1 MIKKI
6 ESKRVGIEMIE
17 NNHNT
22 NLVLYDMENFL
33 NKYTRFL
40 SKDIYIS
47 YHTYQSFMKQYRYL
61 YQKLK
66 EDQFLYQGNSS
77 YQRIEKIKEEEKE
90 LLKLHHQKYLK
101 RKRLE
106 YASFFKENEVMD
118 NNQKNMILSNENKMI
133 YFHQKNNLSF
143 LIAKIKF
150 LIQFEK
156 RKEKEF
162 IILTK
167 DKESKEEIQTKL
179 IQSGLTIACF
189 SLIEYQEKLLKNGE
203 KKITYSIQYH
213 FFKKYLL
220 EILYPDKDAF
230 TKFYEEFKTYLYF
243 NQDYKDFDTF
253 NDYHSYLYKRMFLES
268 HLTLKEFT
276 LQEILKRKKHLR
288 TILNEKVTTEEV
300 VDIANFLYLNGISYH
315 YTPETH
321 LFLLE
326 NGLQCFYLNQEV
338 NDFTLST
345 NQKDS
350 ISLYQKYQSG
360 KKALEVLTY
369 ELIKRRYPMEKQDEK
384 KIYHTLK
391 MTTMDSYVTEFISK
405 VLIPLT
411 QNPKE
416 MKNYSKQQKE
426 ELEKILMAYQKEK
439 EKSHY
444 VEEFTLNQR
453 TEEALKYTYPILFN
467 ITNILPPKNYLIII
481 EDNPYNTILTHQL
494 KLNLAYKSY
503 LQQKKWLL
511 YPDTYLSFEELNHI
525 TEQFLKENINTLNE
539 LLLQQKC
546 QIKVIF
552 FSDTYRF
559 KEKEMLAL
567 TLNDILHQLDKNT
580 VAITLTKKE
589 EISDLTK
596 NSVFYQQNKN
606 KISNGKNQYPCLE
619 IEQLKK
625 KYSNV
630 IFPIFFNSTFF
641 NTRDKKEFQEKKFLL
656 ASAIMNTR
664 ENLFLLSPLSLE
676 KEVKKYLE
684 SFKNISYQ
692 KSIK

>member
-1 MIKKI
+1 
-6 ESKRVGIEMIE
+6 MIE

-77 YQRIEKIKEEEKE
+77 YQRIEKIKEEEKD

-106 YASFFKENEVMD
+106 YTSFFKENEVMD

-220 EILYPDKDAF
+220 EILYLDKDAF

-268 HLTLKEFT
+268 HSTLKEFT

-288 TILNEKVTTEEV
+288 TILNEKVTTEEE

-360 KKALEVLTY
+360 KKTLEVLTY

-416 MKNYSKQQKE
+416 MKNYSQQQKE

-525 TEQFLKENINTLNE
+525 TEQFLKENIDTLNE

-641 NTRDKKEFQEKKFLL
+641 NTCGKKEFQEKKFLL

>member
-6 ESKRVGIEMIE
+6 KSKRVGIEMIE

-77 YQRIEKIKEEEKE
+77 YQRIEKIKEEEKD

-106 YASFFKENEVMD
+106 YTSFFKENEVMD

-220 EILYPDKDAF
+220 EILYLDKDAF

-268 HLTLKEFT
+268 HSTLKEFT

-288 TILNEKVTTEEV
+288 TILNEKVTTEEE

-360 KKALEVLTY
+360 KKTLEVLTY

-416 MKNYSKQQKE
+416 MKNYSQQQKE

-525 TEQFLKENINTLNE
+525 TEQFLKENIDTLNE

-641 NTRDKKEFQEKKFLL
+641 NTCGKKEFQEKKFLL

>member
-1 MIKKI
+1 
-6 ESKRVGIEMIE
+6 MIE

-77 YQRIEKIKEEEKE
+77 YQRIEKIKEEEKD

-143 LIAKIKF
+143 LVAKIKF

-220 EILYPDKDAF
+220 EILYLDKDAF

-268 HLTLKEFT
+268 HLTLKKFT

-288 TILNEKVTTEEV
+288 TILNEKVTTEEEV
-300 VDIANFLYLNGISYH
+300 NIANFLYLNGISYH

-360 KKALEVLTY
+360 KKTLEVLTY

-416 MKNYSKQQKE
+416 IKNYSKQQKE

-525 TEQFLKENINTLNE
+525 TEQFLKENIDTLNE